1 MNASHR
7 FHALDA
13 TRAFAL
19 LLGVGLHSAMSF
31 FLPIP
36 AQDASQ
42 STALAVT
49 FYTIHVF
56 RMGLFFAIAGFFA
69 RMLLHRRGTRGFV
82 ADRARRIGVPM
93 IAGWL
98 LLAPPTIA
106 LVIWG
111 VSRSLPEGLSP
122 DSAAPTGFPLIHLW
136 FLYYLAIFYVLALG
150 LRAGW
155 HVLDAKGALGTRL
168 DTVIRILL
176 ASRLAPLVLA
186 SSTIAVLLFDAN
198 VPLWFGVPTP
208 EYGLTPQLPALAA
221 FGMAFGFGWMLH
233 RQVALLDV
241 LQKQWPTNLALAVAF
256 TATSLAIIGPT
267 PETAQALPLDG
278 ESAMRLAYA
287 TCYGLAAWHWV
298 LGLIGAAM
306 QFCSGESSARR
317 YLADASYWVYLVHLP
332 IVFGLQVLLMDVP
345 LHWAL
350 KFPLI
355 VIATLALTLASY
367 HALVR
372 PTALG
377 ELLNGRRFGA
387 RKTQRDVPAV
397 GTSEPAALAELTDVI
412 KRYGNTLALD
422 GLNLAVAPGELLAV
436 LGPNGAGKSTAIG
449 LWLGTLQAD
458 AGEVRMMGA
467 SPNDVHSRLAVG
479 AMLQDVAL
487 APVLNAR
494 EHIALAS
501 SYYRTPFD
509 IEEAIAL
516 SGIEAFANKRYGSL
530 SGGQKRQVQ
539 FALAICGN
547 PRLLF
552 LDEPTTGLDLDARQ
566 ALWQA
571 IRTLRERG
579 CAIVLT
585 THYLEEAQALADRVA
600 VIARGRLIANGSVA
614 QMRALVS
621 RKRIRC
627 SSELGAETVEAW
639 PGVVEALR
647 VDGLLHVTAIDA
659 ESVVRRLL
667 EQDQTLSGLEVA
679 QATLAE
685 AFTELTKEA
694 A

>member
-1 MNASHR
+1 MNASRR

-13 TRAFAL
+13 ARAFAL
-19 LLGVGLHSAMSF
+19 LLGVALHAAMSF

-36 AQDASQ
+36 AQDASH
-42 STALAVT
+42 SNALAVT
-49 FYTIHVF
+49 FYAIHVF
-56 RMGLFFAIAGFFA
+56 RMSLFFALAGFFA
-69 RMLLHRRGTRGFV
+69 RLLLHRRGARGFV
-82 ADRARRIGVPM
+82 ADRSRRILVPM

-106 LVIWG
+106 LVAWG
-111 VSRSLPEGLSP
+111 VSRSFP
-122 DSAAPTGFPLIHLW
+122 DGAPQGVETPVGFPLIHLW
-136 FLYYLAIFYVLALG
+136 FLYYLAIFYALALCVRAG
-150 LRAGW
+150 LRA
-155 HVLDAKGALGTRL
+155 LDANGVLRARL
-168 DTVIRILL
+168 DAAIRFLL
-176 ASRLAPLVLA
+176 ASRLAPLALA
-186 SSTIAVLLFDAN
+186 SPAIAVLFFDAS
-198 VPLWFGVPTP
+198 VPLWFGIPTP
-208 EYGLTPQLPALAA
+208 EYGLAPKLSALAA
-221 FGMAFGFGWMLH
+221 FGTAFGFGWMLH
-233 RQVALLDV
+233 RQVALLDL
-241 LQKQWPTNLALAVAF
+241 LQRQWLANLALAVAF
-256 TATSLAIIGPT
+256 TATCLAIVGPT
-267 PETAQALPLDG
+267 PDAAQVPLDG

-287 TCYGLAAWHWV
+287 ACYGLAAWHWV

-306 QFCSGESSARR
+306 RFCSGESAVRR
-317 YLADASYWVYLVHLP
+317 TLADASYWVYLVHLP
-332 IVFGLQVLLMDVP
+332 VVFGLQVLLMDVP

-367 HALVR
+367 RFLVR
-372 PTALG
+372 SSALG
-377 ELLNGRRFGA
+377 ELLNGRRIGG
-387 RKTQRDVPAV
+387 RKTQRDVAAANA
-397 GTSEPAALAELTDVI
+397 SEPAALAELADVV
-412 KRYGNTLALD
+412 KRYGDTLALD
-422 GLNLAVAPGELLAV
+422 GLNLAAAPGELLAL

-449 LWLGTLQAD
+449 LWLGTLEAD
-458 AGEVRMMGA
+458 AGEVRVMGA
-467 SPNDVHSRLAVG
+467 SPFDVHSRLAAG

-487 APVLNAR
+487 APVLSAR

-501 SYYRTPFD
+501 SYYPSPFG
-509 IEEAIAL
+509 IGETIAL
-516 SGIEAFANKRYGSL
+516 AGIGAFASKRYGTL

-552 LDEPTTGLDLDARQ
+552 LDEPTTGLDLEARG
-566 ALWQA
+566 ALWHA

-600 VIARGRLIANGSVA
+600 VIAKGRLIATGSVA

-627 SSELGAETVEAW
+627 ASELGVETVEAW

-647 VDGLLHVTAIDA
+647 VDGLLHVTTIDA
-659 ESVVRRLL
+659 EGVVRRLL
-667 EQDQTLSGLEVA
+667 DQDRSLSGLEVA